1 MKQKF
6 TLVFCLLS
14 LSILASDKGYFV
26 VFKNKS
32 SSRTFNPYNY
42 FDEKA
47 IENKNLLG
55 LPVYDWHDL
64 PVNLNYV
71 SKVAEFSDSLGY
83 KLRWFNGVTVYCS
96 EKSIA
101 QIKQLPFVK
110 KVIKW
115 KGSSEILPLGIQ
127 INQEVAENF
136 PVFQW
141 QLNTMGGELFQK
153 RNILGKGVRISIVD
167 VGFRGADENI
177 QLNHVFANNKLIDS
191 WDFSKNKPLDF
202 TKGPM
207 HGTMVTSFIVG
218 KLDSNQIGHAPE
230 AEVLFAKMKSILNSN
245 KSIEEAWL
253 KAVEWSHR
261 KGARL
266 VNSSVGYTEGNHTL
280 DMLTG
285 DTCLMSLAGNLASRK
300 GMLIVNSAGN
310 EGANDWKMIAFPG
323 DADSV
328 LTVGAI
334 DPKSGI
340 RTSYSSYGPSKD
352 LNLKPNLTAIGDVFW
367 HTGSGL
373 KKLEGTSFSTPL
385 VTGYAACVLQNQ
397 PYLTPMNLID
407 TIQKTASLYPYFD
420 YSHGYGVPRATLY
433 FDEDTI
439 KGNTPTI
446 ALLKSP
452 NYLVEG
458 YYYFK
463 YLSNKGT
470 QVFYQIIHK
479 DGYIRDYKVVTFD
492 KSKKSPKIYYKD
504 LSKGE
509 VIKVFHRGTYIE
521 KKIE

>member
-115 KGSSEILPLGIQ
+115 KGSSEILPQGIQ
-127 INQEVAENF
+127 INQEVAKNL

-285 DTCLMSLAGNLASRK
+285 DTCLMSLAGNLAS
-300 GMLIVNSAGN
+300 
-310 EGANDWKMIAFPG
+310 
-323 DADSV
+323 
-328 LTVGAI
+328 
-334 DPKSGI
+334 
-340 RTSYSSYGPSKD
+340 
-352 LNLKPNLTAIGDVFW
+352 
-367 HTGSGL
+367 
-373 KKLEGTSFSTPL
+373 
-385 VTGYAACVLQNQ
+385 
-397 PYLTPMNLID
+397 
-407 TIQKTASLYPYFD
+407 
-420 YSHGYGVPRATLY
+420 
-433 FDEDTI
+433 
-439 KGNTPTI
+439 
-446 ALLKSP
+446 
-452 NYLVEG
+452 
-458 YYYFK
+458 
-463 YLSNKGT
+463 
-470 QVFYQIIHK
+470 
-479 DGYIRDYKVVTFD
+479 
-492 KSKKSPKIYYKD
+492 
-504 LSKGE
+504 
-509 VIKVFHRGTYIE
+509 
-521 KKIE
+521 

>member
-1 MKQKF
+1 MKQK
-6 TLVFCLLS
+6 LILILCILS
-14 LSILASDKGYFV
+14 LSISASENGYFV
-26 VFKNKS
+26 IFKNKS
-32 SSRTFNPYNY
+32 SSQTFNPYNY
-42 FDEKA
+42 FDKKA
-47 IENKNLLG
+47 IENKKLLG
-55 LPVYDWHDL
+55 LPIYDWHDL

-101 QIKQLPFVK
+101 EIRRLPFVK

-115 KGSSEILPLGIQ
+115 KVYSDILPQGISV
-127 INQEVAENF
+127 NQEVAKNF

-153 RNILGKGVRISIVD
+153 RNISGEGIRISVVD

-177 QLNHVFANNKLIDS
+177 QLSHLFKNKKLIDS

-202 TKGPM
+202 KSGPA

-218 KLDSNQIGHAPE
+218 EIDSIQIGHAPK

-266 VNSSVGYTEGNHTL
+266 VNSSVGYSEGDHTL

-300 GMLIVNSAGN
+300 GMLIINAAGN
-310 EGANDWKMIAFPG
+310 EGTNDWKMIAFPG

-334 DPKSGI
+334 DSKSGV
-340 RTSYSSYGPSKD
+340 RTSYSSYGPSRV

-367 HTGSGL
+367 YSGSSL

-385 VTGYAACVLQNQ
+385 VTGYAACILQHQ
-397 PYLTPMNLID
+397 PHLAPMNLID

-433 FDEDTI
+433 FGEDTI
-439 KGNTPTI
+439 KDKNPTI

-458 YYYFK
+458 YYYFE
-463 YLSNKGT
+463 YLSKKGT
-470 QVFYQIIHK
+470 QFFYQIIHK
-479 DGYIRDYKVVTFD
+479 DGYIRDYKVVKFQ
-492 KSKKSPKIYYKD
+492 KNKKSPKIFFKD

-509 VIKVFHRGTYIE
+509 LIRVFHRGTYIE

>member
-6 TLVFCLLS
+6 ILIFGLLS

-26 VFKNKS
+26 IFKNKS
-32 SSRTFNPYNY
+32 ASHAFNPYSY

-55 LPVYDWHDL
+55 LPIYDWYDL

-71 SKVAEFSDSLGY
+71 SKVAEISDSLGY
-83 KLRWFNGVTVYCS
+83 QLRWFNGVTAYCS
-96 EKSIA
+96 ENAISK
-101 QIKQLPFVK
+101 IKELHFVK

-115 KGSSEILPLGIQ
+115 KDFIVILP
-127 INQEVAENF
+127 QEKETKQQLAEKS
-136 PVFQW
+136 PIFQW

-153 RNILGKGVRISIVD
+153 RNLLGEGVRISIVD
-167 VGFRGADENI
+167 VGFRGANENV
-177 QLNHVFANNKLIDS
+177 QLSQTFANNKVIDS
-191 WDFSKNKPLDF
+191 WDFSRNKPLDF

-218 KLDSNQIGHAPE
+218 KLDSIQIGHAPE
-230 AEVLFAKMKSILNSN
+230 AEILFAKMKSIMNSN

-253 KAVEWSHR
+253 KSIEWSHR
-261 KGARL
+261 KGAQL
-266 VNSSVGYTEGNHTL
+266 VNSSVGYTEGTHKL

-300 GMLIVNSAGN
+300 GMLIINSAGN
-310 EGANDWKMIAFPG
+310 EGTTDWKMIAFPG

-334 DPKSGI
+334 DSKLGV
-340 RTSYSSYGPSKD
+340 RTDYSSYGPSKR
-352 LNLKPNLTAIGDVFW
+352 LSVKPNVTAVGNVFW
-367 HTGSGL
+367 YADRSL
-373 KKLEGTSFSTPL
+373 KMLEGTSFSTPL

-397 PYLTPMNLID
+397 PYLKPMSLID

-433 FDEDTI
+433 FNEDTV
-439 KGNTPTI
+439 KGEKPTI
-446 ALLKSP
+446 ELLKSP
-452 NYLVEG
+452 NYLVDG

-463 YLSNKGT
+463 YLNNKGT
-470 QVFYQIIHK
+470 QVFYQIMHK
-479 DGYIRDYKVVTFD
+479 EGYIRDYKVVTF
-492 KSKKSPKIYYKD
+492 KKKNESPKIYFKD

-509 VIKVFHRGTYIE
+509 VIRVFHRGTYIE

>member
-1 MKQKF
+1 MS
-6 TLVFCLLS
+6 LS
-14 LSILASDKGYFV
+14 LLGSDNGYFV
-26 VFKNKS
+26 IFKNKS
-32 SSRTFNPYNY
+32 SSYTFNPYNY
-42 FDEKA
+42 FDKKA
-47 IENKNLLG
+47 IENKKNMG
-55 LPVYDWHDL
+55 LPIYDWYDL
-64 PVNLNYV
+64 PINAQYISDISV
-71 SKVAEFSDSLGY
+71 FSDSLGY
-83 KLRWFNGVTVYCS
+83 ELRWFNGVTTYCS
-96 EKSIA
+96 EQSISK
-101 QIKQLPFVK
+101 IKQLPFVK

-115 KGSSEILPLGIQ
+115 KASLDLLPQGVETHKI
-127 INQEVAENF
+127 VDKNF

-153 RNILGKGVRISIVD
+153 RNLLGEGIRISVID
-167 VGFRGADENI
+167 VGFKGANENV
-177 QLNHVFANNKLIDS
+177 QLSHVFSNNKLIDS
-191 WDFSKNKPLDF
+191 WDFSRNKPLDF

-207 HGTMVTSFIVG
+207 HGTMVSSFIVG
-218 KLDSNQIGHAPE
+218 KLDSIQIGHAPE
-230 AEVLFAKMKSILNSN
+230 ADLLFAKMKSIMNSN

-266 VNSSVGYTEGNHTL
+266 VNSSVGYTEGSHTL

-285 DTCLMSLAGNLASRK
+285 DTCLMSLAGNIAARK

-310 EGANDWKMIAFPG
+310 EGTNDWKMIGFPG
-323 DADSV
+323 DADSI

-340 RTSYSSYGPSKD
+340 RTDYSSYGPSKD
-352 LNLKPNLTAIGDVFW
+352 LNLKPNVTAIGDVFW
-367 HTGSGL
+367 YTGSSL
-373 KKLEGTSFSTPL
+373 KRLEGTSFSTPL
-385 VTGYAACVLQNQ
+385 VTGYAACILQNQ
-397 PYLTPMNLID
+397 PYLMPMNLID

-439 KGNTPTI
+439 KGENPTI

-452 NYLVEG
+452 NYLVDG

-463 YLSNKGT
+463 YLGNKGT
-470 QVFYQIIHK
+470 QIFYQIVHK
-479 DGYIRDYKVVTFD
+479 NGYIRDYKVVTFE
-492 KSKKSPKIYYKD
+492 KNNESPKIYYKD

-509 VIKVFHRGTYIE
+509 VIRVFHRGTYIE